1 MPAIYLDANGVTIK
15 ASVNAVIGESYEL
28 GDISYLVVDEATLK
42 AMVAADEDVTKVVTT
57 NVTDMTY
64 MHMLPLSI
72 KTLVL
77 GMLVML
83 QI

>member
-15 ASVNAVIGESYEL
+15 ANVNAVIGESYEL

-57 NVTDMTY
+57 NVTNMICY
-64 MHMLPLSI
+64 
-72 KTLVL
+72 VL
-77 GMLVML
+77 WSNCFQSRHWLLGCK
-83 QI
+83 